1 MDKYFVELKDRLK
14 GHPYADDIEN
24 FILGFD
30 DKELKKYLSFLYLYM
45 PYADIANVDK
55 DIILDYAKAGVNLRS
70 TRCKDIDEDIFL
82 NYVLFHRIGSEKI
95 VANRTYFYNL
105 VNGMLGDSELENIIK
120 LNYFCGENVVY
131 RTTDIRTQDPIS
143 IFNAGFGRCGEESI
157 FAVSVFR
164 AAGIPARQIYVPL
177 WAHCDDNHAWV
188 EVFVNGDWH
197 YLGACE
203 PEEILDKGWFDDASA
218 RSMIVKN
225 ILYGN
230 IKSEAKDFLGC
241 NAGMYEINQT
251 KRYAD
256 TKHIK
261 IYLYD
266 GEKILSNT
274 DFNICLMN
282 FALISPIIKA
292 KTDIDGLYETDIG
305 IGNIFLSLYI
315 EKNYIIPLDL
325 KENDI
330 FYIDINEY
338 SPHYNEYR
346 EVFIDVPPA
355 STANRKKAPTKRAYK
370 YKTKEFPNVITE
382 EQVFAEK
389 MQKLWDIL
397 SEKDKRDISIEVLR
411 DCFSIK
417 NIYEVNEDIYLNYIS
432 NPRVYFEHLYP
443 NREFL
448 KDKFSDTKSIIN
460 FIKEITL
467 TREKTIT
474 SVKGL
479 YGTKIANA
487 LSAKIFTVNVLRS
500 LSIPAKLENADVYIY
515 KNGNFKL
522 LSELNEVLDS
532 LRYIDGS
539 YKSVDSED
547 FAQANLCIK
556 GDLSGFGEDFSLS
569 KYDNFENNLIS
580 LDKNSIKS
588 EMTLPAGE
596 YVLATQNRL
605 PNGNIFAKY
614 NILRLESGNDYEIQ
628 LEYAKATFD
637 EMLSSY
643 ILPVEIVEKLGIK
656 DNEDIR
662 LITWIK
668 EDEEPSQHI
677 ANDLILKESLLK
689 ELKLDIIF
697 TGDFMKKDSAVNE
710 LLSKSCKYDIHT
722 DFGAELQETFGRS
735 VFVNHETL
743 PIVALCKGERVVY
756 AFSGYSVGSG
766 NLIEKILETIKEKN
780 E

>member
-14 GHPYADDIEN
+14 GNPYADDIEN

-45 PYADIANVDK
+45 PYVDIANVDK

-105 VNGMLGDSELENIIK
+105 VKDMLGDSELENIIK

-292 KTDIDGLYETDIG
+292 RTGIDGLYETDIG
-305 IGNIFLSLYI
+305 IGKVFLSLYS

-325 KENDI
+325 KEDDT
-330 FYIDINEY
+330 FHIDINEY
-338 SPHYNEYR
+338 SPHYNEYH

-355 STANRKKAPTKRAYK
+355 STANRKKAPANRTYK
-370 YKTKEFPNVITE
+370 YKTKEFPNAITE

-460 FIKEITL
+460 FIKGITL
-467 TREKTIT
+467 TREKPIT

-487 LSAKIFTVNVLRS
+487 LSAKIFTVNALRS
-500 LSIPAKLENADVYIY
+500 LSVPAKLENADVYIY
-515 KNGNFKL
+515 ENGNFKL

-539 YKSVDSED
+539 CKSVDSED
-547 FAQANLCIK
+547 FAQANLFIK

-605 PNGNIFAKY
+605 PNGNICAKY
-614 NILRLESGNDYEIQ
+614 NILKLKSGNDYEIQ

-697 TGDFMKKDSAVNE
+697 TDNFMKKDSAVNE

-722 DFGAELQETFGRS
+722 GFGADLQETFGRS
-735 VFVNHETL
+735 IFVNHETL

-766 NLIEKILETIKEKN
+766 NIIEKILETIKEKN

>member
-1 MDKYFVELKDRLK
+1 MNKYFVELKDRLN

-30 DKELKKYLSFLYLYM
+30 DEELKRYLSFLYLYM
-45 PYADIANVDK
+45 PYADIANIDK
-55 DIILDYAKAGVNLRS
+55 DIILDYALAGVNLRN
-70 TRCKDIDEDIFL
+70 TRCKNIDEDIFL

-105 VNGMLGDSELENIIK
+105 VKSMLGDSELENVIK

-203 PEEILDKGWFDDASA
+203 PEEIVDKGWFDDASA

-230 IKSEAKDFLGC
+230 IKSEAKDFLSY
-241 NAGMYEINQT
+241 NAGLYEINQT
-251 KRYAD
+251 KRYAH

-261 IYLYD
+261 FYLYD
-266 GEKILSNT
+266 GERVLSNT

-292 KTDIDGLYETDIG
+292 KTDIDGLYETDMG
-305 IGNIFLSLYI
+305 MGNIFLSLYI

-330 FYIDINEY
+330 FYIDINKY
-338 SPHYNEYR
+338 SPRYNEYR
-346 EVFIDVPPA
+346 KVFIEVPPA
-355 STANRKKAPTKRAYK
+355 STVNRKKAPAKRAYK
-370 YKTKEFPNVITE
+370 YEEKEFPNEKTKE
-382 EQVFAEK
+382 KALAEG
-389 MQKLWDIL
+389 MHKLWNIL
-397 SEKDKRDISIEVLR
+397 SEKDKRDISIDVLR
-411 DCFSIK
+411 DCCRIQ
-417 NIYEVNEDIYLNYIS
+417 NIYGVDEDIYLNYIK
-432 NPRVYFEHLYP
+432 NPRVYFEHLFP
-443 NREFL
+443 NRTFL
-448 KDKFSDTKSIIN
+448 RDKFSDKESIIN
-460 FIKEITL
+460 FVRGITL
-467 TREKTIT
+467 TREKPIT

-479 YGTKIANA
+479 YSTKIANA
-487 LSAKIFTVNVLRS
+487 LSSKIFTVNALRS

-515 KNGNFKL
+515 EDGKFIL

-539 YKSVDSED
+539 YKIADSED
-547 FAQANLCIK
+547 CDMANLCIN

-580 LDKNSIKS
+580 LDKSSIKN

-596 YVLATQNRL
+596 YVLSTQNRL
-605 PNGNIFAKY
+605 PNGNICAEY
-614 NILRLESGNDYEIQ
+614 NILKLESGKKYDVQ
-628 LEYAKATFD
+628 LEYANATLQ
-637 EMLSSY
+637 EMLSNY
-643 ILPVEIVEKLGIK
+643 VLPGEMTERLHIE
-656 DNEDIR
+656 DADDIR
-662 LITWIK
+662 LIIWMN
-668 EDEEPSQHI
+668 ENEEPSQHI
-677 ANDLILKESLLK
+677 ANDLILKKSLLK

-697 TGDFMKKDSAVNE
+697 TDVFMKKDSAVNE
-710 LLSKSCKYDIHT
+710 LLLKSGKYDIHT
-722 DFGAELQETFGRS
+722 HFGADLQETFGRS